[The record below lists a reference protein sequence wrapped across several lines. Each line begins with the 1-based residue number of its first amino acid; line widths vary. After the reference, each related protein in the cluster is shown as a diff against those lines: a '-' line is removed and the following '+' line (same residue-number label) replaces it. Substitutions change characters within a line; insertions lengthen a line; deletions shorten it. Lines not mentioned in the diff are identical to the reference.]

1 MRIVVALV
9 AVALLALV
17 GYAGGAGDGFGWWLA
32 VPLPY
37 LAIAVFLIGLVA
49 RVVGWAR
56 SPVPFRITTT
66 CGQQRSLPWIR
77 HSKLDS
83 PFTGVQTL
91 ARVLLE
97 VLAFRSLFR
106 NTRAELKEGGKVV
119 YGPDKW
125 LWAAALAFHY
135 AFLVV
140 FIRHYR
146 FFVEPVPG
154 FIGLVQDLDGFF
166 QVGVPIVYLTD
177 IVLLAALAYLLA
189 RRIADARMRYL
200 SLVADYFPLLLII
213 GIGGSGVLLRHFVK
227 TDTVAAKELAI
238 SLVTL
243 QPAVPD
249 GLSPL
254 FFVHLVLV
262 CALFVYFPFS
272 KLVHMAG
279 VFLSPTRNLANDNRA
294 IRHVNP
300 WNPPI
305 IGHTYAEWEEEFH
318 DKLKAAGIP
327 LDRE

>member
-37 LAIAVFLIGLVA
+37 LAIAVVLIGLVA
-49 RVVGWAR
+49 RVVGWVR